1 MQMFAFRQTEASIRE
16 IKLRKEQLRN
26 AELVE
31 AELAEMQRRIEM
43 LQHQVAAV
51 SQPVIASE
59 QWRSYPVV
67 KSIFQRVEA
76 RACKLFRVKRG
87 ELYSSRRQRRLSLA
101 RHFVM
106 YWACRLTTLSL
117 PQIGRLMGGRDHTT
131 IMHGRDVYPG
141 KRAAM
146 GRHLREVR

>member
-1 MQMFAFRQTEASIRE
+1 MQMFAYRNTEASIRE
-16 IKLRKEQLRN
+16 VRRRKAQLRS
-26 AELVE
+26 AEIVG
-31 AELAEMQRRIEM
+31 AELAEMQRKIEV

-59 QWRSYPVV
+59 QWYSYPVV
-67 KSIFQRVEA
+67 KSTFQRIEA

-87 ELYSSRRQRRLSLA
+87 ELYSARRQKKLALA

-106 YWACRLTTLSL
+106 YWACRLTTLST

-131 IMHGRDVYPG
+131 ILHGRDCYPV
-141 KRAAM
+141 KRAKV
-146 GRHLREVR
+146 GRYLRPVS

>member
-1 MQMFAFRQTEASIRE
+1 MHMVAYRNTEASIRE
-16 IKLRKEQLRN
+16 IRARKTQLRET
-26 AELVE
+26 ARV
-31 AELAEMQRRIEM
+31 AGELAAMQRRIEA
-43 LQHQVAAV
+43 LQAKVNEV
-51 SQPVIASE
+51 SKPVIIDDHWS
-59 QWRSYPVV
+59 RSPVV
-67 KSIFQRVEA
+67 KSVFQRIEA
-76 RACKLFRVKRG
+76 RACKLFRVKRA
-87 ELYSSRRQRRLSLA
+87 ELYSCRRQRKLALA

-131 IMHGRDVYPG
+131 ILHGRDAYPQ